1 MFISVNVIYL
11 AYFMR
16 IYFRSGIGTYLY
28 LAWSHAYIT
37 CIAIIGYSYFYFSK
51 PVISHCVLRFHIYPA
66 QSSSYG
72 IKVGL
77 IASRKRNEL
86 KHFMLC
92 GKTLLRIYIQC
103 VVYYIL
109 QILWLLYIYITFKFW
124 QCALYHGLRVAY
136 VEIL

>member
-92 GKTLLRIYIQC
+92 GKTLLHIYTMCRVLYSSNLVIIIYHFLDN
-103 VVYYIL
+103 VLDLY
-109 QILWLLYIYITFKFW
+109 WLGQGIFYFK
-124 QCALYHGLRVAY
+124 
-136 VEIL
+136 